1 MTIILASAAVVDV
14 LRSKELYKGLRVTK
28 SIVHLFSEAIPSAVA
43 SRFVFA
49 LT

>member
-1 MTIILASAAVVDV
+1 MPVILASAAVVDA
-14 LRSKELYKGLRVTK
+14 LRLIELCKGLRVPK

>member
-1 MTIILASAAVVDV
+1 MTVIVASAAVADA
-14 LRSKELYKGLRVTK
+14 LRLIELYKGLRVPK
-28 SIVHLFSEAIPSAVA
+28 SIVHLFSEAIPLAVA